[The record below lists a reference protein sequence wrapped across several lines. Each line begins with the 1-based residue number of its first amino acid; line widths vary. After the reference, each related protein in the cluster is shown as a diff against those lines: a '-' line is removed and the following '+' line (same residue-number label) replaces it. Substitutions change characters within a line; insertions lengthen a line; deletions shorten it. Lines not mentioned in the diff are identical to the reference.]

1 VTAKINDWY
10 NKQNVLCVIM
20 NSSVQSFYRWTTQGV
35 TLLDSNCSL
44 FCWFIHICF
53 FKWLPILLIL
63 EKGTENCIGVGV
75 NNGRHLPLCS
85 F

>member
-1 VTAKINDWY
+1 MTAKINDWY

-44 FCWFIHICF
+44 FCWFIHKF
-53 FKWLPILLIL
+53 FFLNGFLSCLYWKKELRIVL
-63 EKGTENCIGVGV
+63 ELE
-75 NNGRHLPLCS
+75 
-85 F
+85 